1 MLKYWLTTCCAVVFL
16 ASCGGGTEN
25 GNHTS
30 VDEGSII
37 NHTAQNNAVGK
48 EVALLWNDYLRLRD
62 ALVQANVN
70 DAGKW
75 ALAMNMATQ
84 SFPVD
89 SLDEEAKL
97 RWARQQK
104 DIEKDALAITVNGI
118 EGQRAAFES
127 LSKTMYQLITE
138 LGLPAG
144 TYVYQQHCPM
154 AFDNRG
160 AWWLSEQPDIVNPY
174 FGDKMLTCGVL
185 KESLEFN

>member
-1 MLKYWLTTCCAVVFL
+1 MLKYFSIVGFATMFL
-16 ASCGGGTEN
+16 MSCGGGADSGTMDTE
-25 GNHTS
+25 TDLVS
-30 VDEGSII
+30 
-37 NHTAQNNAVGK
+37 HTAQNNAVGK
-48 EVALLWNDYLRLRD
+48 EVALLWNNYLRLRD

-70 DAGKW
+70 NAGKW
-75 ALAMNMATQ
+75 ALAINLAAQ
-84 SFPVD
+84 DFPTD
-89 SLDEEAKL
+89 SLDEEARL
-97 RWARQQK
+97 RWARQRK
-104 DIEKDALAITVNGI
+104 DIEKDALAITTSGI

-174 FGDKMLTCGVL
+174 FGDKMLSCGVVR
-185 KESLEFN
+185 ESLEFK

>member
-1 MLKYWLTTCCAVVFL
+1 MLKYWLTAILAVLFL
-16 ASCGGGTEN
+16 ASCGGGTE
-25 GNHTS
+25 GDSKTS
-30 VDEGSII
+30 TNEGSMIS
-37 NHTAQNNAVGK
+37 HTALNNAVGK
-48 EVALLWNDYLRLRD
+48 DVALLWNDYLRLRD
-62 ALVQANVN
+62 ALVQANEN

-75 ALAMNMATQ
+75 ALAINLAAQ
-84 SFPVD
+84 NFPSD
-89 SLDEEAKL
+89 SLDAEAKL

-104 DIEKDALAITVNGI
+104 DIEKDALAITTSGI

-174 FGDKMLTCGVL
+174 FGDKMLNCGVV
-185 KESLEFN
+185 KESLEFK